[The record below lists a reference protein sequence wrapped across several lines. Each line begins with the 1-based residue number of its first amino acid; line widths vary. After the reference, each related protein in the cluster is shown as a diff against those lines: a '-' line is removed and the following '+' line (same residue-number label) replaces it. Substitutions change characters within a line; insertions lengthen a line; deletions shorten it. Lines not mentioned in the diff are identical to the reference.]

1 MKEKITRVMTGKWVV
16 FALTVTVGGLTPV
29 SNVSGAEITWGDAL
43 EGYQQFLQRFD
54 RCRFKM
60 SISTATESPVVPTGS
75 ARIQENVELL
85 RDGNSRFRILFSTS
99 STFQDKGKSV
109 TQHEGSEYNII
120 GSTKT
125 WINWHGAKTSEK
137 YVNAW
142 LDSLTDEDRFDA
154 EYGHQYCPVLNGYLE
169 QNGRSGLVA
178 LLRKGNPTLSK
189 TKLNGTDVVRLDGR
203 TEWGKLSVWLDPNRG
218 YAPLRIAQ
226 TKGVD
231 DYIVPGESIGNID
244 WGKEFAA
251 PEAKKIGIDYAV
263 DADYGP
269 GTDVGPTITMRA
281 VHTDRYDNGQKRTI
295 VEDIKVTNLD
305 LGPIPEREFA
315 LTTPVPNKTY
325 VNVENHSNLLYEW
338 RDGQIVKIGIAEPV
352 EAPTVATSRPLWR
365 WLVGAVLFAVALVI
379 AWLLYSKFRHHKVTQ

>member
-1 MKEKITRVMTGKWVV
+1 MKDKMKRRITGMW
-16 FALTVTVGGLTPV
+16 ALIALVASVGSFSPAANAGGIELTL
-29 SNVSGAEITWGDAL
+29 GDAL
-43 EGYQQFLQRFD
+43 EGYQQFLLRFD

-60 SISTATESPVVPTGS
+60 TVSTSTESPVVPTGS
-75 ARIQENVELL
+75 TRLQWNADIF
-85 RDGNSRFRILFSTS
+85 RDGTSRFRILFTTS
-99 STFQDKGKSV
+99 STFQENGKSV
-109 TQHEGSEYNII
+109 TRHEGSEYNII

-125 WINWHGAKTSEK
+125 WINWHGARTSEK
-137 YVNAW
+137 HVNAW
-142 LDSLTDEDRFDA
+142 LDSLTHEDRLDA

-178 LLRKGNPTLSK
+178 LLRKGNPILSK

-218 YAPLRIAQ
+218 YAPLRIVQ
-226 TKGVD
+226 SKGVD
-231 DYIVPGESIGNID
+231 DFIVPGKSIGSTD

-251 PEAKKIGIDYAV
+251 PVAKKIGIDYAV
-263 DADYGP
+263 DVDYGP
-269 GTDVGPTITMRA
+269 GTDVGPTMTMRA
-281 VHTDRYDNGQKRTI
+281 VQTDRYENAQKRTI
-295 VEDIKVTNLD
+295 VDDIKVTNLD

-352 EAPTVATSRPLWR
+352 EAPAVVASRPLWR
-365 WLVGAVLFAVALVI
+365 WLVGSVLLVAALVI
-379 AWLLYSKFRHHKVTQ
+379 AWLLYGKFRHQKVTP